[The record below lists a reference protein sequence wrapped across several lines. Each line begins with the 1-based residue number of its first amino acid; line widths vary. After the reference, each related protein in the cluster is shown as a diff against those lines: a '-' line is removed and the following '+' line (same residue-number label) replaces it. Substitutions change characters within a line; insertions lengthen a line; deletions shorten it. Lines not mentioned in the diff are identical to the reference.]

1 MWVKVIALLLLAAAV
16 VSLFHA
22 LTSMMKNESAE
33 GKTVRALA
41 WRVAFSVL
49 VFLFLLLSMYMGWVT
64 PHGVNPVQ
72 PPVQQQEAA
81 ESQQGLSA
89 DAPAR

>member
-16 VSLFHA
+16 VSLFQA

-33 GKTVRALA
+33 GKTVKALA

-64 PHGVNPVQ
+64 PHGVNPN
-72 PPVQQQEAA
+72 
-81 ESQQGLSA
+81 
-89 DAPAR
+89 APAPVEQQAPAQDSQP

>member
-1 MWVKVIALLLLAAAV
+1 MWVKIIALLLLAAAV

-22 LTSMMKNESAE
+22 LTSMMKNESAG

-72 PPVQQQEAA
+72 APAQQEAGA
-81 ESQQGLSA
+81 GQQDSPA
-89 DAPAR
+89 DAPAQ

>member
-1 MWVKVIALLLLAAAV
+1 MWVKIIALLLLAAAV

-22 LTSMMKNESAE
+22 LTSMMKNESAG

-64 PHGVNPVQ
+64 PHGVNPTQV
-72 PPVQQQEAA
+72 PAQQEAGT
-81 ESQQGLSA
+81 SQQELPA

>member
-1 MWVKVIALLLLAAAV
+1 MWVKIIALLLLAAAV
-16 VSLFHA
+16 VSLFQA

-33 GKTVRALA
+33 GKTVKALA

-72 PPVQQQEAA
+72 APMHQQEAGA
-81 ESQQGLSA
+81 GQQGEPA
-89 DAPAR
+89 DVPAQ

>member
-1 MWVKVIALLLLAAAV
+1 MWVKIIALLLLAAAV
-16 VSLFHA
+16 VSLFQA

-33 GKTVRALA
+33 GKTVKALA

-64 PHGVNPVQ
+64 PHGVNPNVQ
-72 PPVQQQEAA
+72 APVEQQ
-81 ESQQGLSA
+81 
-89 DAPAR
+89 APAQDGQP